1 MCYITQV
8 LYLSQVKQQVHCR
21 TGSANIGINN
31 FSLEYHMNYFLNLK
45 NGVASISTSRLPEA
59 MATDIQDIVSQ
70 CGNEDSETLTAS
82 LDLWIKEQCNEI
94 LENKLGVFKGDSKED
109 IKNVIFGEFDFLYEL
124 FEQNLDS
131 EEYLEYPDLRDAQND
146 LVNEIFEKLNG

>member
-1 MCYITQV
+1 
-8 LYLSQVKQQVHCR
+8 
-21 TGSANIGINN
+21 
-31 FSLEYHMNYFLNLK
+31 MNYFLNLK